1 MSSKE
6 GQTVIEFRD
15 VVRTYGEGEA
25 LQYAVNHINFTIDK
39 GEFVV
44 ILGQSGAGKSTV
56 LNMLGGMD
64 QPTEGEVIIDGATI
78 SNMRDKQLSDYRA
91 EKIGFI
97 FQFYNLIPTLTAYEN
112 VALTKSIVKNA
123 ASADEMLAAVGL
135 ADHKD
140 KFPSQLSG
148 GEQQRVS
155 IARALAKKPQI
166 ILGDEPTG
174 ALDSETG
181 VIVLELLQK
190 LGKEHGNTVVIVTH
204 NADIA
209 KCADKVIRMK
219 NGKISEIV
227 INENSLPV
235 RAVSYTHLDV
245 YKRQLFLQ
253 IVYGRTQSAFSED
266 GLAIGAG
273 LEDLGKGLRSQ
284 VGTMYG
290 TLAKGPRYLEMAE
303 GYVTGIALDEHDE
316 IIGYQF
322 VSLGKMT
329 DFIKSGDT
337 PTEAWEKAK
346 GQYGRVADAA
356 KIIDPR
362 KE

>member
-1 MSSKE
+1 MGNKE
-6 GQTVIEFRD
+6 GQTVIDFRD

-25 LQYAVNHINFTIDK
+25 LQYAVNHIDFTINK

-64 QPTEGEVIIDGATI
+64 QPTEGDVIIDGVTI
-78 SNMRDKQLSDYRA
+78 SKMKDKQLSDYRA

-112 VALTKSIVKNA
+112 VALTKSIVKNV

-148 GEQQRVS
+148 GEQQRVA

-190 LGKEHGNTVVIVTH
+190 LGKEHGNTIVIVTH

-227 INENSLPV
+227 INENPLSV
-235 RAVSYTHLDV
+235 REV
-245 YKRQLFLQ
+245 
-253 IVYGRTQSAFSED
+253 E
-266 GLAIGAG
+266 
-273 LEDLGKGLRSQ
+273 
-284 VGTMYG
+284 
-290 TLAKGPRYLEMAE
+290 
-303 GYVTGIALDEHDE
+303 
-316 IIGYQF
+316 
-322 VSLGKMT
+322 
-329 DFIKSGDT
+329 
-337 PTEAWEKAK
+337 W
-346 GQYGRVADAA
+346 
-356 KIIDPR
+356 
-362 KE
+362 